1 MANNNTENK
10 IEKLLKEPIENLGYS
25 LYDVEYVKQGKE
37 FHLIVYI
44 EKEGGIDLND
54 CEKVTEVINPI
65 LDSEDPIKDQYFLEV
80 SSSGVEKPLRKLE
93 HYKKQIGNIIEV
105 NLFTK
110 IDGKN
115 VLQGILKDADENSIT
130 MILNDEDIII
140 NLKQISNAK
149 SVYEW

>member
-1 MANNNTENK
+1 MAINNTESK
-10 IEKLLKEPIENLGYS
+10 IEKLLKEPIESLGYS
-25 LYDVEYVKQGKE
+25 LYDVEYAKQGKE

-93 HYKKQIGNIIEV
+93 HYKKQIGNKIEV

-115 VLQGILKDADENSIT
+115 VLQGVLKDADEDSIT
-130 MILNDEDIII
+130 MILNDEELKI